1 MLDSVAMRLM
11 LVVAV
16 LSLGSSSC
24 TKSSPPAVAN
34 PHARILTGNP
44 NGDLA
49 PVVAKQFAASKAE
62 NRTLLVYVGATWC
75 EPCKR
80 LHEAVEKGQ
89 LDADFPDLDLIAFD
103 ADMDAERLEWAGYH
117 SQMIPALTVPNADGK
132 ASERKLE
139 GSIKGDGAVGEI
151 TPRLRALL
159 GR

>member
-1 MLDSVAMRLM
+1 MMGQWGMAFRLL
-11 LVVAV
+11 LVMA
-16 LSLGSSSC
+16 LSALLSC

-34 PHARILTGNP
+34 PHARILNGNP

-49 PVVAKQFAASKAE
+49 PVVARQFAASKAE

-89 LDADFPDLDLIAFD
+89 LDAEFPDLDLLAFD

-117 SQMIPALTVPNADGK
+117 SQMIPALTVPNPDGK
-132 ASERKLE
+132 SSGRMME
-139 GSIKGDGAVGEI
+139 GSIKGDGAVAEI
-151 TPRLRALL
+151 SPRLKSLL